1 RFWINQQTG
10 TADPEQLRR
19 HWPALQAEI
28 SIPSALADALQR
40 RGAQI
45 PSFPGTPIPTLPVNV
60 VIGSS
65 LAPLGF
71 SVLVGRDVLRF
82 FQIVYNGVEGMW
94 ISGAGTAA

>member
-1 RFWINQQTG
+1 MYSCDI
-10 TADPEQLRR
+10 
-19 HWPALQAEI
+19 
-28 SIPSALADALQR
+28 
-40 RGAQI
+40 
-45 PSFPGTPIPTLPVNV
+45 SFPGTPIPTLPFNV

-94 ISGAGTAA
+94 IS